1 MIFPPRSFGRPNQT
15 QPAATANTVASTM
28 KLESQ
33 LPKQSPWLY
42 TAPLLNT
49 ILLLLVYF
57 LFTSDFVVRSGITV
71 TPPQSNS
78 RLTGFDRAHII
89 TMPAGLE
96 NVIYFDGMRT
106 TTAELRETLKA
117 NREGERRAIIHADKQ
132 APHGR
137 VIEVGNIA
145 LELGYEVAYSTV
157 PPKS

>member
-1 MIFPPRSFGRPNQT
+1 
-15 QPAATANTVASTM
+15 M
-28 KLESQ
+28 KLESH

-42 TAPLLNT
+42 TVPLLNT

-57 LFTSDFVVRSGITV
+57 LLTSNFVVTSGIKVET
-71 TPPQSNS
+71 PQSSS

-89 TMPAGLE
+89 TVPAGLE
-96 NVIYFDGMRT
+96 HVLYFDGVRT
-106 TTAELRETLKA
+106 SEAELREKLKA
-117 NREGERRAIIHADKQ
+117 NREGERRTIIHAARQ

-137 VIEVGNIA
+137 VIEIGNIA

>member
-1 MIFPPRSFGRPNQT
+1 
-15 QPAATANTVASTM
+15 M
-28 KLESQ
+28 KLESN

-57 LFTSDFVVRSGITV
+57 LFSSGFAQRSGIKV
-71 TPPQSNS
+71 ENPQSNS

-89 TMPAGLE
+89 TIAAGLE
-96 NVIYFDGMRT
+96 NSLYFDGVRT
-106 TTAELRETLKA
+106 TTAELREKLKA

-132 APHGR
+132 APYGR
-137 VIEVGNIA
+137 VIEIGNLA
-145 LELGYEVAYSTV
+145 LDLGYEVAHSTV

>member
-1 MIFPPRSFGRPNQT
+1 
-15 QPAATANTVASTM
+15 M
-28 KLESQ
+28 KLESN

-57 LFTSDFVVRSGITV
+57 LFSSGFAQRSGIKV
-71 TPPQSNS
+71 ENPQSNS

-89 TMPAGLE
+89 TIAAGVE
-96 NVIYFDGMRT
+96 NSLYFDGVRT
-106 TTAELRETLKA
+106 TTAELREKLKA

-132 APHGR
+132 APYGR
-137 VIEVGNIA
+137 VIEIGNLA
-145 LELGYEVAYSTV
+145 LDLGYEVAHSTV

>member
-1 MIFPPRSFGRPNQT
+1 
-15 QPAATANTVASTM
+15 M
-28 KLESQ
+28 KLESN

-57 LFTSDFVVRSGITV
+57 LFTSDFVVQSGISV
-71 TPPQSNS
+71 EHPESNS

-89 TMPAGLE
+89 TVAAGADSAL
-96 NVIYFDGMRT
+96 YFDGARISQT
-106 TTAELRETLKA
+106 ELHEKLKA

-137 VIEVGNIA
+137 VIEIGNIA
-145 LELGYEVAYSTV
+145 LDLGYEVAYSTV

>member
-1 MIFPPRSFGRPNQT
+1 
-15 QPAATANTVASTM
+15 M
-28 KLESQ
+28 KLESN

-49 ILLLLVYF
+49 ILLLIVCF
-57 LFTSDFVVRSGITV
+57 LFSSGFVVQSGITV

-89 TMPAGLE
+89 TIAAGLE
-96 NVIYFDGMRT
+96 NILYFDGVRT
-106 TTAELRETLKA
+106 STSELREKLKA
-117 NREGERRAIIHADKQ
+117 NREGDRRAIIHADKL

-145 LELGYEVAYSTV
+145 LDLGYEVAYSTV
-157 PPKS
+157 PPKP

>member
-1 MIFPPRSFGRPNQT
+1 
-15 QPAATANTVASTM
+15 M
-28 KLESQ
+28 KLESN

-57 LFTSDFVVRSGITV
+57 LFTSDFVVQSGISV
-71 TPPQSNS
+71 EHPESNS

-89 TMPAGLE
+89 TVAAGTDSAL
-96 NVIYFDGMRT
+96 YFDGARISQT
-106 TTAELRETLKA
+106 ELREKLKA

-137 VIEVGNIA
+137 VIEIGNIA
-145 LELGYEVAYSTV
+145 LDLGYEVAYSTV

>member
-1 MIFPPRSFGRPNQT
+1 
-15 QPAATANTVASTM
+15 M
-28 KLESQ
+28 KLESN

-57 LFTSDFVVRSGITV
+57 LFTSDFVVQSGISV
-71 TPPQSNS
+71 EHPESNS

-89 TMPAGLE
+89 TVAAGADSAL
-96 NVIYFDGMRT
+96 YFDGVRISQT
-106 TTAELRETLKA
+106 ELREKLKA

-137 VIEVGNIA
+137 VIEIGNMA
-145 LELGYEVAYSTV
+145 LDLGYEVAYSTV

>member
-1 MIFPPRSFGRPNQT
+1 
-15 QPAATANTVASTM
+15 M
-28 KLESQ
+28 KLESN

-57 LFTSDFVVRSGITV
+57 LFTSDFVVQSGISV
-71 TPPQSNS
+71 EHPESNS

-89 TMPAGLE
+89 TVAAGTDSAL
-96 NVIYFDGMRT
+96 YFDGLRISQP
-106 TTAELRETLKA
+106 ELREKLKA
-117 NREGERRAIIHADKQ
+117 NREGERRAIIHADKH

-137 VIEVGNIA
+137 VIEIGNMA
-145 LELGYEVAYSTV
+145 LDLGYEVAYSTV

>member
-1 MIFPPRSFGRPNQT
+1 
-15 QPAATANTVASTM
+15 M
-28 KLESQ
+28 KLESH

-42 TAPLLNT
+42 TVPLLNT

-57 LFTSDFVVRSGITV
+57 LFTSGFVVQSGITV
-71 TPPQSNS
+71 EHPQSNS

-89 TMPAGLE
+89 TVPAGME
-96 NVIYFDGMRT
+96 NAIFFDGVRAT
-106 TTAELRETLKA
+106 PAELREKLKA

-157 PPKS
+157 PPKA

>member
-1 MIFPPRSFGRPNQT
+1 
-15 QPAATANTVASTM
+15 M
-28 KLESQ
+28 KLESN

-57 LFTSDFVVRSGITV
+57 LFSSGFAQRSGIKV
-71 TPPQSNS
+71 ENPQSNS

-89 TMPAGLE
+89 TIAAGLE
-96 NVIYFDGMRT
+96 NSLYFDGVRT
-106 TTAELRETLKA
+106 TTAELREELKA

-132 APHGR
+132 APWGR
-137 VIEVGNIA
+137 VIEIGNLA
-145 LELGYEVAYSTV
+145 LDLGYEVAHSTV

>member
-1 MIFPPRSFGRPNQT
+1 
-15 QPAATANTVASTM
+15 M
-28 KLESQ
+28 KLESN

-57 LFTSDFVVRSGITV
+57 LFTSDFVVQSGISV
-71 TPPQSNS
+71 EHPESNS

-89 TMPAGLE
+89 TVAAGTDSAL
-96 NVIYFDGMRT
+96 YFDGARISQM
-106 TTAELRETLKA
+106 ELREKLKA

-137 VIEVGNIA
+137 VIEIGNIA
-145 LELGYEVAYSTV
+145 LDLGYEVAYSTV

>member
-1 MIFPPRSFGRPNQT
+1 
-15 QPAATANTVASTM
+15 M
-28 KLESQ
+28 KLESN

-57 LFTSDFVVRSGITV
+57 LFSSGFAQRSGIKV
-71 TPPQSNS
+71 ENPQSNS

-89 TMPAGLE
+89 TIAAGLE
-96 NVIYFDGMRT
+96 NSLYFDGVRT
-106 TTAELRETLKA
+106 TTAELREELKA

-132 APHGR
+132 APYGR
-137 VIEVGNIA
+137 VIEIGNLA
-145 LELGYEVAYSTV
+145 LDLGYEVAHSTV

>member
-1 MIFPPRSFGRPNQT
+1 
-15 QPAATANTVASTM
+15 M
-28 KLESQ
+28 KLESH

-42 TAPLLNT
+42 TVPLLNT

-57 LFTSDFVVRSGITV
+57 LLTSNFVVQSGIKV
-71 TPPQSNS
+71 EQPQSNS

-89 TMPAGLE
+89 TVPAGLE
-96 NVIYFDGMRT
+96 NALYFDGVRIT
-106 TTAELRETLKA
+106 TGELREKLKA

-137 VIEVGNIA
+137 VTEIGNIA

-157 PPKS
+157 PPKA

>member
-1 MIFPPRSFGRPNQT
+1 
-15 QPAATANTVASTM
+15 M
-28 KLESQ
+28 KLESN

-57 LFTSDFVVRSGITV
+57 LFSSGFAQRSGIKV
-71 TPPQSNS
+71 ENPQSNS

-89 TMPAGLE
+89 TIAAGLE
-96 NVIYFDGMRT
+96 NSLYFDGVRT
-106 TTAELRETLKA
+106 TTAELREKLKA

-132 APHGR
+132 APWGR
-137 VIEVGNIA
+137 VIEIGNLA
-145 LELGYEVAYSTV
+145 LDLGYEVAHSTV

>member
-1 MIFPPRSFGRPNQT
+1 
-15 QPAATANTVASTM
+15 M
-28 KLESQ
+28 KLESH

-42 TAPLLNT
+42 TVPLLNT

-57 LFTSDFVVRSGITV
+57 LLTSNFVVQSGIKV
-71 TPPQSNS
+71 EQPQSNS

-89 TMPAGLE
+89 TVPAGLE
-96 NVIYFDGMRT
+96 NALYFDGVRLT
-106 TTAELRETLKA
+106 TGELREKLKA

-137 VIEVGNIA
+137 VTEIGNIA

-157 PPKS
+157 PPKA